1 MVDVSAYGN
10 NLEFVCVCFN
20 FPMFFKSFDVF
31 DGPMCGTGAALCI
44 ESVGNNL
51 VMSLA
56 YAILFVWALGDG
68 GDMAL
73 A

>member
-1 MVDVSAYGN
+1 
-10 NLEFVCVCFN
+10 
-20 FPMFFKSFDVF
+20 MFFKSFDVF
-31 DGPMCGTGAALCI
+31 DGSLCGKGAALWV
-44 ESVGNNL
+44 ESVGNKL